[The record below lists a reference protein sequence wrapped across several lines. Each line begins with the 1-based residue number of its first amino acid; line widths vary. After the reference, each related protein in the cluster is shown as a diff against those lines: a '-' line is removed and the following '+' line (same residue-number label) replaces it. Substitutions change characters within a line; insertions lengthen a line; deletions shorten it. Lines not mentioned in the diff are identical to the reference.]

1 MVPDIPRDVAV
12 ALAAAGVTLVLVA
25 AVPVNSL
32 PLFEDDTGPTEI
44 EVASLERLDA
54 GCKESVAQY
63 TGTRNGPNGTSTT
76 TSFVETGSRNASL
89 SAWVERTSPTG
100 TDYSTFDAHVESYR
114 IGPANTTC
122 EVGIQYRLTVQTSG
136 GGDNGILPDASGVS
150 VRFHEN
156 GQYAACASSGS
167 GDFGSACRGVEGPPT
182 RTWANATG

>member
-1 MVPDIPRDVAV
+1 MVPDLSRTVAI
-12 ALAAAGVTLVLVA
+12 ALIAAVLTLGLVA

-32 PLFEDDTGPTEI
+32 PFFSDDTGPTDI

-63 TGTRNGPNGTSTT
+63 SGTQNGPNGSYTT

-89 SAWVERTSPTG
+89 SAWAERTSPTG
-100 TDYSTFDAHVESYR
+100 AEYSTFDVHVESHR
-114 IGPANTTC
+114 TEPANTTC
-122 EVGIQYRLTVQTSG
+122 DVGIQYRLTVETSG
-136 GGDNGILPDASGVS
+136 GGDDGLLPDESGLS

-156 GQYAACASSGS
+156 GRYAACASSSS